1 MALIVQKYGGTSLA
15 DQASRE
21 SLCGKVLAAKAR
33 GDEVAL
39 VVSAMGRLG
48 DPYSTDTL
56 LELLSE
62 IPGGGDPLVCDLM
75 ASCGEVISGCVIATL
90 LKSKGVQALP
100 MTAYTAGI
108 SAEGPFGDAMT
119 ATLDPSKIR
128 SVLSA
133 GVVPVVTGYQGVD
146 LEGRIHTFGRGGS
159 DTTAVAVGAAL
170 KADFVDIYKDVPG
183 VAKADPRVVPD
194 APFMS
199 FLDYESMFRLARHGA
214 RVLHDKSATLAKE
227 FGVKVRVR
235 STFDDGEGTLIGALD
250 GGESVPSFVGM
261 ATGPGPD
268 SSLCVTAVFSPSS
281 AEAGVAKAMSVAA
294 ISGFPFKAVDAGDRD
309 AVSFVCDAAHGK
321 NFARKL
327 FAELMAE

>member
-1 MALIVQKYGGTSLA
+1 MWVVADNLRKGAALNAVQIAETLLA
-15 DQASRE
+15 KGLQGKEAEWRSSCRSTEGRPSPTRLHGKASA
-21 SLCGKVLAAKAR
+21 GKFSRRKP
-33 GDEVAL
+33 GEDEVAL

-214 RVLHDKSATLAKE
+214 RVLHDNRDPGE
-227 FGVKVRVR
+227 GIGVKVRVR

-261 ATGPGPD
+261 ATGPGPT
-268 SSLCVTAVFSPSS
+268 LACA
-281 AEAGVAKAMSVAA
+281 
-294 ISGFPFKAVDAGDRD
+294 
-309 AVSFVCDAAHGK
+309 
-321 NFARKL
+321 
-327 FAELMAE
+327 